1 MNNILSNLSLSDER
15 DTQLHLAQYL
25 RQQRK
30 RARLS
35 REKLA
40 EKSGIPAPTIKRFE
54 LSGEISLR
62 QFLRLWLV
70 LDDLSRLDALTKPQR
85 VAPQT
90 IEDVLNESLE

>member
-1 MNNILSNLSLSDER
+1 MISNLFLSDER
-15 DTQLHLAQYL
+15 DTQQNLAQYL

-30 RARLS
+30 RAGLS

-40 EKSGIPAPTIKRFE
+40 EKSGVPAPTIKRFE

-85 VAPQT
+85 SEPQS
-90 IEDVLNESLE
+90 IEDVLNESFE